1 MNVSGAGNGS
11 MIMSIVNQAMA
22 LKNTQLQSE
31 VNVAVLS
38 EALDVQEELVT
49 ELLESLDVGQN
60 IDIIV

>member
-1 MNVSGAGNGS
+1 MNVSGSGNGS
-11 MIMSIVNQAMA
+11 MIMSIVNQTMA